1 MQILNITAAD
11 PTRKHA
17 TASTGSGSSGNGT
30 TGGTTSTSSSS
41 TTSDSTSLPDQLTSE
56 STFLN
61 LLVAQIQNQD
71 PLNPTDS
78 IQFVGQLVQFSQLEQ
93 LLSINQGVTTLASD
107 LNPPAATSSTN
118 SSTNGSINTPTNGST
133 NKIN

>member
-1 MQILNITAAD
+1 
-11 PTRKHA
+11 
-17 TASTGSGSSGNGT
+17 
-30 TGGTTSTSSSS
+30 
-41 TTSDSTSLPDQLTSE
+41 
-56 STFLN
+56 

-107 LNPPAATSSTN
+107 VQPPASSSSTP
-118 SSTNGSINTPTNGST
+118 TTPTSGST
-133 NKIN
+133 NKLT

>member
-1 MQILNITAAD
+1 MNILDTASTS
-11 PTRKHA
+11 TRSHLIHSAATLKANA
-17 TASTGSGSSGNGT
+17 TASTPSSSGTNGT
-30 TGGTTSTSSSS
+30 SSTSSGSVAG
-41 TTSDSTSLPDQLTSE
+41 LPGSLTSE

-93 LLSINQGVTTLASD
+93 LLSINKGITTLATGVQ
-107 LNPPAATSSTN
+107 PPSSST
-118 SSTNGSINTPTNGST
+118 TPTTPTSGST
-133 NKIN
+133 NKLN

>member
-1 MQILNITAAD
+1 MSGILDTTAAIS
-11 PTRKHA
+11 TRSHAMPSAAALSARA
-17 TASTGSGSSGNGT
+17 TA
-30 TGGTTSTSSSS
+30 GTTSNGSTTGTSSSS
-41 TTSDSTSLPDQLTSE
+41 SGTVAGLPGSLTSE

-107 LNPPAATSSTN
+107 VQTPPASSSTP
-118 SSTNGSINTPTNGST
+118 TPTTGNI
-133 NKIN
+133 NKLT

>member
-1 MQILNITAAD
+1 MQILNTTAAD

-17 TASTGSGSSGNGT
+17 TSSTGSGSSGNGT
-30 TGGTTSTSSSS
+30 TGGTTGASNAGTQ
-41 TTSDSTSLPDQLTSE
+41 SDSTKLPDQLTSE

-61 LLVAQIQNQD
+61 LLVAQIKNQD

-107 LNPPAATSSTN
+107 LNPPASS
-118 SSTNGSINTPTNGST
+118 SSTNGSANSSINTPNNGST

>member
-1 MQILNITAAD
+1 MSILDISAIDAA
-11 PTRKHA
+11 KSHLVHSAA
-17 TASTGSGSSGNGT
+17 TLSAKA
-30 TGGTTSTSSSS
+30 TTSNGATGTSSSS
-41 TTSDSTSLPDQLTSE
+41 SSTVAGLPGSLTSE

-71 PLNPTDS
+71 PINPTDS

-107 LNPPAATSSTN
+107 VQPPATSN
-118 SSTNGSINTPTNGST
+118 NTTAAAQTNGST
-133 NKIN
+133 NKLI

>member
-1 MQILNITAAD
+1 MSILDTTAVNPIRSHLIHSAA
-11 PTRKHA
+11 TLKANA
-17 TASTGSGSSGNGT
+17 TASTPTSGSA
-30 TGGTTSTSSSS
+30 TGTSSTASGS
-41 TTSDSTSLPDQLTSE
+41 VAGLPGSLTSE

-107 LNPPAATSSTN
+107 VQPPASSGT
-118 SSTNGSINTPTNGST
+118 TPTTPTSGST
-133 NKIN
+133 NKLN